1 MRSCISHYLC
11 ASNHSILGKNKLL
24 RFAELETMQRVFQP
38 GTGLPDQ
45 NFFLKGKWNLEV
57 FHNNHPLIIELG
69 CGRGEYTIG
78 LAGMFPEKNFIGI
91 DKKGAR
97 LWRGAKTSN
106 EDNILNTA
114 FLRIQATH
122 LDYYFEEGE
131 LDEIW
136 ITFPDPQPQKS
147 RERARMTSP
156 RFLSMFRRLLKP
168 NGIVHLKT
176 DNYPL
181 WEYSVQTA
189 VDSGAEILFKTYD
202 LYGDALS
209 DQVLD
214 IKTTYEQRFLAE
226 GLPICYLKFRW
237 KER

>member
-1 MRSCISHYLC
+1 M
-11 ASNHSILGKNKLL
+11 GKNKLF

-45 NFFLKGKWNLEV
+45 NFFLKGKWNQDV

-78 LAGMFPEKNFIGI
+78 MARMFPDKNFIGV

-106 EDNILNTA
+106 EENMLSTA

-136 ITFPDPQPQKS
+136 ITFPDPQPQKT

-156 RFLSMFRRLLKP
+156 RFLEMFKCLLKP
-168 NGIVHLKT
+168 NGLVHLKT
-176 DNYPL
+176 DNYPF

-189 VDSGAEILFKTYD
+189 INSGAEILFKTSN
-202 LYGDALS
+202 LYGEVLQD
-209 DQVLD
+209 DVLD

-226 GLPICYLKFRW
+226 GMQICYLKFRW
-237 KER
+237 REG